1 MSDIITSLHL
11 DRETQKHKVIVAKEL
26 NGCNSSFITSCV
38 LGHCIKNRRSVFI
51 ISLHNSKDH
60 YQNVGLKMNYNL
72 VRNIESGLIQFYNA
86 GEELTRAVLANDH
99 IISASDLLAKIKRQ
113 IECMHD
119 TNKSVNIIFD
129 GVTHLFDLQYS
140 LKDVNFICKEIIEL
154 VRGFDNSFALL
165 HCNAA
170 CETDETHVLAN
181 LLAHKAHVL
190 VEVDHLASG
199 WSADVSGHITFKYPS
214 RKFEAEHT
222 NKLEQKP
229 SHHLFK
235 LFDRGVKLL
244 APGAV

>member
-11 DRETQKHKVIVAKEL
+11 DRETQTHKIIVAKEL
-26 NGCNSSFITSCV
+26 NGCSSSFITSCV
-38 LGHCIKNRRSVFI
+38 LGHCIKTRRPVFI
-51 ISLHNSKDH
+51 ISMHNSKDH

-86 GEELTRAVLANDH
+86 GEELTNAVLANDQM
-99 IISASDLLAKIKRQ
+99 SASDFITKMLKQ
-113 IECMHD
+113 IDCMHEA
-119 TNKSVNIIFD
+119 NSSVNIIFE
-129 GVTHLFDLQYS
+129 GVSHLFDLGYS
-140 LKDVNFICKEIIEL
+140 LKDVNFICKEMIDH
-154 VRGFDNSFALL
+154 VRVYDNSFVLF

-170 CETDETHVLAN
+170 CESDETHVLAN
-181 LLAHKAHVL
+181 LLAYKSHVL

-214 RKFEAEHT
+214 RKFESEHT